1 MTMTKKDSQRGRVY
15 AAERTL
21 GEYKGRTF
29 GSVEEVYKFLH
40 GVIERDTFARWFPSA
55 YADLTS
61 LNPWER
67 TRPPRWRLNTRKY
80 KEWAA
85 YDHREAFGR
94 EEGLWVSWNHKGS
107 KNGRGGGAYW
117 SPVDQR
123 IQMSDY
129 HANEMI
135 CLHELAH
142 AVCASEFGD
151 GAKHH
156 WQFCMVYLKLVGNVM
171 GVETRDKLRQAFKD
185 HKVKYTK
192 PRAKRELS
200 EEQKEV
206 LRARIAVARAAKEAK
221 NS

>member
-1 MTMTKKDSQRGRVY
+1 MSKTKDSQKGRVY
-15 AAERTL
+15 AAEL
-21 GEYKGRTF
+21 AIEEHKGRTF
-29 GSVEEVYKFLH
+29 DSIEEVYKFLH

-55 YADLTS
+55 YAELTS
-61 LNPWER
+61 LFYGER
-67 TRPPRWRLNTRKY
+67 TRPPKWRLNDRRY
-80 KEWAA
+80 NEWAA
-85 YDHREAFGR
+85 YDHKKVFGR
-94 EEGLWVSWNHKGS
+94 EIGLWVSWNHRNN
-107 KNGRGGGAYW
+107 NGRGGGAYW
-117 SPVDQR
+117 MPGDKR

-142 AVCASEFGD
+142 AVCEYEFGT
-151 GAKHH
+151 GVRHH

-171 GVETRDKLRQAFKD
+171 GVEARNILRQSFKD

-221 NS
+221 NI

>member
-1 MTMTKKDSQRGRVY
+1 MTKTKDSQKGRVY
-15 AAERTL
+15 AAEL
-21 GEYKGRTF
+21 SIIKEHKGRTF
-29 GSVEEVYKFLH
+29 GSIEEVYKFLH
-40 GVIERDTFARWFPSA
+40 GVIERDTFARWFPNA
-55 YADLTS
+55 YAELTS
-61 LNPWER
+61 LSNWER
-67 TRPPRWRLNTRKY
+67 TRPPKWRLNTRRY
-80 KEWAA
+80 NEWAA
-85 YDHREAFGR
+85 YDHKKVFGR
-94 EEGLWVSWNHKGS
+94 EDGLWVSWNHRGS

-117 SPVDQR
+117 MYVDQR

-142 AVCASEFGD
+142 AVCQYEFGN
-151 GAKHH
+151 GVKHH

-171 GVETRDKLRQAFKD
+171 GVEARNILRQSFKD

-221 NS
+221 KF